1 MTGHPA
7 DRFPRSV
14 RRAMAASGATATC
27 VPVKLDSDTW
37 ETALFVQLGGVECKR
52 DRRILSKT
60 QRPVPV
66 GIETELIEN
75 QNAAVVMLRLEV
87 HTDPDDP
94 LVAEI
99 LLTPGEG
106 PEQFDA
112 LKLLAEQTRL
122 CWFFGDQDYWTLH
135 SQQHPLEAAQHASF
149 DELLRDAVKHDALIR
164 CTGRYDPQAALA
176 HVVSHYEL
184 RAGLARPDYQ
194 AVDQYR
200 PRPRHGK
207 N

>member
-1 MTGHPA
+1 MIDRRA
-7 DRFPRSV
+7 SRFPRSV

-27 VPVKLDSDTW
+27 VPVKLGSDTW
-37 ETALFVQLGGVECKR
+37 ETAFFVQLGGAECKR

-60 QRPVPV
+60 QQPLPI
-66 GIETELIEN
+66 GIETELLEN
-75 QNAAVVMLRLEV
+75 QHAAVVMLRFEV
-87 HTDPDDP
+87 YTDPEDP
-94 LVAEI
+94 LVAEV

-112 LKLLAEQTRL
+112 LKLLAEQSRL

-135 SQQHPLEAAQHASF
+135 SQQHPLETEQHASF

-164 CTGRYDPQAALA
+164 CTGRYDAQAALA
-176 HVVSHYEL
+176 HIVSHYEL
-184 RAGLARPDYQ
+184 RAGQARPDYNAMNQ
-194 AVDQYR
+194 QRSR
-200 PRPRHGK
+200 PRRAE